1 VIKIGFLGCAHVH
14 AATYCQE
21 LRLSQQGRP
30 VAVFDH
36 DRARADAFAAAHDL
50 TVAPTPEG
58 LCAMVDAVII
68 TGEHVTYPEYVAVAA
83 TADVPV
89 LCEKPLGTS
98 AEAAKAI
105 LSSGAWLSV
114 AFPVRYAPPVR
125 QAKAAIE
132 NGSLGALVAMSGTNH
147 AAFPGGFFGTRSE
160 SGGGALIDHVVHLA
174 DALRWLTG
182 CEYRTVYAE
191 AGRFSRVGDV
201 EDAGQV
207 VVTTTDG
214 AWASID
220 PSWSRPVGMPGAN
233 DLVMTLWFENGRLSI
248 DAFARHGSLVDED
261 GAVTHLPYGRSMDA
275 ELLDDWLT
283 AIRLG
288 SAPPVPMDD
297 GWKATQVALAALT
310 SAQYGTVV
318 DITDQEDGSA

>member
-1 VIKIGFLGCAHVH
+1 MKIGFLGYAHVH
-14 AATYCQE
+14 AATYCEE
-21 LRLSQQGRP
+21 LRLAQQGRS

-36 DRARADAFAAAHDL
+36 DRDRAHAFAADHDL
-50 TVAPTPEG
+50 AVAQTPES
-58 LCAMVDAVII
+58 LCAKVDAVIVA
-68 TGEHVTYPEYVAVAA
+68 GEHLTHPEYVTSAA
-83 TADVPV
+83 TAGVPL
-89 LCEKPLGTS
+89 LCEKPLDIS
-98 AEAAKAI
+98 AEDAEAI
-105 LSSGAWLSV
+105 LSSGAWLSL
-114 AFPVRYAPPVR
+114 AFPVRYAQPVR
-125 QAKAAIE
+125 QTKAAIE
-132 NGSLGALVAMSGTNH
+132 NGSLGAFIAMSGTNH
-147 AAFPGGFFGTRSE
+147 AALPGSGTRSQ
-160 SGGGALIDHVVHLA
+160 SGGGALVDQVVHLA
-174 DALRWLTG
+174 DPLRWLTG

-207 VVTTTDG
+207 IVTTTSG
-214 AWASID
+214 AWASFD
-220 PSWSRPVGMPGAN
+220 PSRSRPFGMPGAN
-233 DLVMTLWFENGRLSI
+233 DPVMTLWFENGRLSI

-261 GAVTHLPYGRSMDA
+261 GAVTYLPYGRSMDA
-275 ELLDDWLT
+275 ELLDDWLA

>member
-83 TADVPV
+83 TAGVPV

-191 AGRFSRVGDV
+191 AGRFSRVG
-201 EDAGQV
+201 AGHV
-207 VVTTTDG
+207 RSACPGPTT
-214 AWASID
+214 W
-220 PSWSRPVGMPGAN
+220 
-233 DLVMTLWFENGRLSI
+233 
-248 DAFARHGSLVDED
+248 
-261 GAVTHLPYGRSMDA
+261 
-275 ELLDDWLT
+275 
-283 AIRLG
+283 
-288 SAPPVPMDD
+288 
-297 GWKATQVALAALT
+297 
-310 SAQYGTVV
+310 
-318 DITDQEDGSA
+318 

>member
-1 VIKIGFLGCAHVH
+1 MIKIGFLGCAHVH
-14 AATYCQE
+14 AATYCEE
-21 LRLSQQGRP
+21 LRLSQQGCS
-30 VAVFDH
+30 VAVFDRE
-36 DRARADAFAAAHDL
+36 RARADAFAAAHDL
-50 TVAPTPEG
+50 AVAPSPES

-68 TGEHVTYPEYVAVAA
+68 SGEHVTYPEYVAVASA
-83 TADVPV
+83 AGVPV

-105 LSSGAWLSV
+105 LNAGAWLSV
-114 AFPVRYAPPVR
+114 AFPVRYALR
-125 QAKAAIE
+125 QAKTAIE

-160 SGGGALIDHVVHLA
+160 SGGGALIDHVVHVA

-207 VVTTTDG
+207 VVTTTGG
-214 AWASID
+214 AWASFD

-233 DLVMTLWFENGRLSI
+233 DLLMTLWFENGRLSI
-248 DAFARHGSLVDED
+248 DAFARYGSLVDKD

-288 SAPPVPMDD
+288 SPPPVPMED
-297 GWKATQVALAALT
+297 GWKATQVTLAALT